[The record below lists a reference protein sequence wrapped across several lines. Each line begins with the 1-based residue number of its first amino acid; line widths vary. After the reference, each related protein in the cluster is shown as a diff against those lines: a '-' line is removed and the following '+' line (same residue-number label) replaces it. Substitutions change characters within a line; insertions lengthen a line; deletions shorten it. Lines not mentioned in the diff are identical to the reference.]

1 MTYEEKIDLGV
12 KKFLN
17 GEGTLTQIRAIL
29 KLSDVRELSKRL
41 EELGYKI
48 YRGAKLSS
56 IIGLKKATEE
66 YIDNINNNPSLT
78 KICTKYHIDIGTL
91 SKRLKE
97 LNIEV
102 INYQNRLKFDNTVF
116 DCIDTEEKAYWL
128 GFIFADG
135 YIDSSPLE
143 ENKKAHYTFEIS
155 LKGSDAGHL
164 HKFNKFMKHEND
176 NVKMGYVNCEGK
188 RCERCRWW
196 ITDKHLWKTLNK
208 YGCTPRKSLTLQFP
222 NENIFKSKDLIRHFI
237 RGYWDGDGCI
247 SYSNKEHT
255 KICINVLGT
264 EQFLVKLINYIPYNM
279 SYTLQYKNPES
290 NNITS
295 SFIKDG
301 LKAYNIIKYLYDNC
315 TIYLDRKYE
324 KFIYFRQLYEK
335 SYRPIQT
342 NIGEGCDA
350 NTEITTEIKES
361 VAS

>member
-1 MTYEEKIDLGV
+1 
-12 KKFLN
+12 
-17 GEGTLTQIRAIL
+17 
-29 KLSDVRELSKRL
+29 
-41 EELGYKI
+41 
-48 YRGAKLSS
+48 
-56 IIGLKKATEE
+56 
-66 YIDNINNNPSLT
+66 
-78 KICTKYHIDIGTL
+78 
-91 SKRLKE
+91 
-97 LNIEV
+97 
-102 INYQNRLKFDNTVF
+102 
-116 DCIDTEEKAYWL
+116 
-128 GFIFADG
+128 
-135 YIDSSPLE
+135 
-143 ENKKAHYTFEIS
+143 
-155 LKGSDAGHL
+155 
-164 HKFNKFMKHEND
+164 MKHEND
-176 NVKMGYVNCEGK
+176 NVKMRYVNCEGK

-255 KICINVLGT
+255 KIYINVLGT

-350 NTEITTEIKES
+350 NTEITTETKES